1 MSKKNLRNSI
11 SELLDDDL
19 PDEVDIPSEDLDDLR
34 EQRPVTSYDTMRNGA
49 YAKAKKVM
57 DGLLK
62 LYLSQ
67 EIIEEQE
74 YIKAR
79 VELDKMSLG
88 ALIFQMETAERA
100 IITMLDNID
109 SGEMH
114 PRMFEVLGGLQKTL
128 LDIVKSQTMYLMAS
142 EENMKKLSRDIDVYK
157 PQYKA
162 IAAEKTTGATGLIS
176 SRGTKELMRSIRAEI
191 QEVEDADAESE
202 TISESPSRDLMEYDP
217 PFESAKIKR
226 VGEEEFSDDE
236 DEDSDENF
244 DEEDNEFGL

>member
-19 PDEVDIPSEDLDDLR
+19 PDEVEIPNEDLDDLR
-34 EQRPVTSYDTMRNGA
+34 DRRPITSYETMRSGA
-49 YAKAKKVM
+49 YAKAKRVM

-67 EIIEEQE
+67 DIIEEQE
-74 YIKAR
+74 YINAR

-162 IAAEKTTGATGLIS
+162 IAAEKSNNNGMIS
-176 SRGTKELMRSIRAEI
+176 SRGTKELMRSI
-191 QEVEDADAESE
+191 QSDLKEDEKEEELDTADNQ
-202 TISESPSRDLMEYDP
+202 SRNLMEYEP

-226 VGEEEFSDDE
+226 VGEEEYED

-244 DEEDNEFGL
+244 DEDDNEFGL

>member
-19 PDEVDIPSEDLDDLR
+19 PDEVEIPDEDLDDLPSS
-34 EQRPVTSYDTMRNGA
+34 RPVTSYDTMKSGA
-49 YAKAKKVM
+49 YAKANKVM

-62 LYLSQ
+62 LYLSE

-79 VELDKMSLG
+79 VALDKMSLG
-88 ALIFQMETAERA
+88 TLIFQMETAERA
-100 IITMLDNID
+100 IITMLDSID

-142 EENMKKLSRDIDVYK
+142 EENMKKLSRDIDIYK

-162 IAAEKTTGATGLIS
+162 VAVEKQSTGGLIS
-176 SRGTKELMRSIRAEI
+176 ARGTKELMRSIRSEI
-191 QEVEDADAESE
+191 QEAEAVEIKKEEEANK
-202 TISESPSRDLMEYDP
+202 PKRDLMEYEP
-217 PFESAKIKR
+217 PYESAKIKR
-226 VGEEEFSDDE
+226 YDEVSGEEIDDLDDE
-236 DEDSDENF
+236 EDFED
-244 DEEDNEFGL
+244 DNEFGL

>member
-19 PDEVDIPSEDLDDLR
+19 PDEVEIPNEDLDEFRDR
-34 EQRPVTSYDTMRNGA
+34 RPITSYETMRSGA
-49 YAKAKKVM
+49 YAKAKRVM

-162 IAAEKTTGATGLIS
+162 IATEKSNNNGMIS
-176 SRGTKELMRSIRAEI
+176 SRGTKELMRSIQSNLKEDSQNEEI
-191 QEVEDADAESE
+191 EITTEDQKADKN
-202 TISESPSRDLMEYDP
+202 LMEYEP

-226 VGEEEFSDDE
+226 IGEEEYED

-244 DEEDNEFGL
+244 DEDDNEFGL

>member
-19 PDEVDIPSEDLDDLR
+19 PDEVEIPNEDLDDLR
-34 EQRPVTSYDTMRNGA
+34 DRRPITSYETMRTGA
-49 YAKAKKVM
+49 YAKAKRVM

-67 EIIEEQE
+67 DIIEEQE
-74 YIKAR
+74 YINAR
-79 VELDKMSLG
+79 LELDKMSLG

-162 IAAEKTTGATGLIS
+162 IAAEKSNNGMIS
-176 SRGTKELMRSIRAEI
+176 SRGTKELMRSIQSDLKE
-191 QEVEDADAESE
+191 ELDTTEDAADNQSNKN
-202 TISESPSRDLMEYDP
+202 LMEYEP

-226 VGEEEFSDDE
+226 VGEEEYED

-244 DEEDNEFGL
+244 DEDDNEFGL

>member
-1 MSKKNLRNSI
+1 MAKKNLRNSI

-19 PDEVDIPSEDLDDLR
+19 PDEVTIPDEDLDDLVDSR
-34 EQRPVTSYDTMRNGA
+34 RPVTSYDTMRNGA

-62 LYLSQ
+62 LYLSE

-74 YIKAR
+74 YIRAR

-162 IAAEKTTGATGLIS
+162 ITAEKSSSAGVVS
-176 SRGTKELMRSIRAEI
+176 SRGTKELMRSIQAGI
-191 QEVEDADAESE
+191 QDVESE
-202 TISESPSRDLMEYDP
+202 EVQKQDTRNLMEYDP

-226 VGEEEFSDDE
+226 EGEEDFTDENSDE
-236 DEDSDENF
+236 DNF
-244 DEEDNEFGL
+244 DENDNEFGL

>member
-19 PDEVDIPSEDLDDLR
+19 PDEVEIPNEDLDDLR
-34 EQRPVTSYDTMRNGA
+34 DRRPITSYETMRTGA
-49 YAKAKKVM
+49 YAKAKRVM

-67 EIIEEQE
+67 DIIEEQE
-74 YIKAR
+74 YINAR
-79 VELDKMSLG
+79 LELDKMSLG

-162 IAAEKTTGATGLIS
+162 IAAEKSNNGMIS
-176 SRGTKELMRSIRAEI
+176 SRGTKELMRSIQSDLKEDVKEELDTAE
-191 QEVEDADAESE
+191 DTADNQSNKN
-202 TISESPSRDLMEYDP
+202 LMEYEP

-226 VGEEEFSDDE
+226 VGEEEYED

-244 DEEDNEFGL
+244 DEDDNEFGL

>member
-19 PDEVDIPSEDLDDLR
+19 PDEVEIPNEDLDDLR
-34 EQRPVTSYDTMRNGA
+34 DRRPITSYETMRTGA
-49 YAKAKKVM
+49 YAKAKRVM

-67 EIIEEQE
+67 DIIEEQE
-74 YIKAR
+74 YINAR
-79 VELDKMSLG
+79 LELDKMSLG

-162 IAAEKTTGATGLIS
+162 IAAEKSNNGMIS
-176 SRGTKELMRSIRAEI
+176 SRGTKELMRSIQSDLKEDVKEELDTAE
-191 QEVEDADAESE
+191 DTADNQSNKN
-202 TISESPSRDLMEYDP
+202 LMEYEP

-226 VGEEEFSDDE
+226 VGEEEYED

-244 DEEDNEFGL
+244 DEDDNEFGI

>member
-19 PDEVDIPSEDLDDLR
+19 PDEVNIPDEDLDDLSSR
-34 EQRPVTSYDTMRNGA
+34 RLPATSYDTMKSGA
-49 YAKAKKVM
+49 YAKAKRVM

-100 IITMLDNID
+100 IITMLDSID

-142 EENMKKLSRDIDVYK
+142 EENMKKLSRDIDIYK

-162 IAAEKTTGATGLIS
+162 ISAEKTNSGMIS
-176 SRGTKELMRSIRAEI
+176 SRGTKELMRSIQSDLKEEI
-191 QEVEDADAESE
+191 LDATSE
-202 TISESPSRDLMEYDP
+202 NIEEKLQRDLLEYDP
-217 PFESAKIKR
+217 PFESAKLKR
-226 VGEEEFSDDE
+226 IGE
-236 DEDSDENF
+236 DEFEN
-244 DEEDNEFGL
+244 EENEDADDGDNEFGL

>member
-19 PDEVDIPSEDLDDLR
+19 PDEVEIPDEDLDDFTDR
-34 EQRPVTSYDTMRNGA
+34 RPVTSYDTMRTGA
-49 YAKAKKVM
+49 YAKAKRVM

-67 EIIEEQE
+67 DIIEEQE

-162 IAAEKTTGATGLIS
+162 IATEKSNNNGMIS
-176 SRGTKELMRSIRAEI
+176 SRGTKELMRSI
-191 QEVEDADAESE
+191 QSDLKVEETDLDAPVDDTA
-202 TISESPSRDLMEYDP
+202 TRNLMEYEP

-226 VGEEEFSDDE
+226 VGEEEFEDEEDASDDTF
-236 DEDSDENF
+236 DED
-244 DEEDNEFGL
+244 DNEFGL

>member
-1 MSKKNLRNSI
+1 
-11 SELLDDDL
+11 
-19 PDEVDIPSEDLDDLR
+19 
-34 EQRPVTSYDTMRNGA
+34 
-49 YAKAKKVM
+49 
-57 DGLLK
+57 
-62 LYLSQ
+62 
-67 EIIEEQE
+67 
-74 YIKAR
+74 
-79 VELDKMSLG
+79 
-88 ALIFQMETAERA
+88 METAERA

-162 IAAEKTTGATGLIS
+162 IAAEKSNNGMIS
-176 SRGTKELMRSIRAEI
+176 SRGTKELMRSIQSDLKEDVKEELDTAE
-191 QEVEDADAESE
+191 DTADNQSNKN
-202 TISESPSRDLMEYDP
+202 LMEYEP

-226 VGEEEFSDDE
+226 VGEEEYED

-244 DEEDNEFGL
+244 DEDDNEFGL

>member
-19 PDEVDIPSEDLDDLR
+19 PDEVTIPDENLDDIADR
-34 EQRPVTSYDTMRNGA
+34 RSITSYDTMKNGA
-49 YAKAKKVM
+49 YGKAKKIM

-62 LYLSQ
+62 LYLSE

-157 PQYKA
+157 PQFKA
-162 IAAEKTTGATGLIS
+162 ITAEKNSTGAIS
-176 SRGTKELMRSIRAEI
+176 SRGTKELMKSIQADI
-191 QEVEDADAESE
+191 QDAESE
-202 TISESPSRDLMEYDP
+202 EVVESQESQESRDLMAYDP

-226 VGEEEFSDDE
+226 EGEEEFLDDE
-236 DEDSDENF
+236 EDFDEN
-244 DEEDNEFGL
+244 DNEFGL

>member
-11 SELLDDDL
+11 SELLNDDL
-19 PDEVDIPSEDLDDLR
+19 PDEVNIPEEDLDDLK
-34 EQRPVTSYDTMRNGA
+34 EQRPVTSYDTMRTGA

-62 LYLSQ
+62 LYLSE

-162 IAAEKTTGATGLIS
+162 LTAEKAGSPAGLIS

-191 QEVEDADAESE
+191 QEAEEAEEKIEDEK
-202 TISESPSRDLMEYDP
+202 PNRDLMEYDP

-226 VGEEEFSDDE
+226 VGEEEFDDDE
-236 DEDSDENF
+236 PDSDENF
-244 DEEDNEFGL
+244 DENDNEFGL

>member
-11 SELLDDDL
+11 SELLNDDL
-19 PDEVDIPSEDLDDLR
+19 PDEVNIPEEDLDDLK
-34 EQRPVTSYDTMRNGA
+34 EQQRPVTSYDTMRTGA

-62 LYLSQ
+62 LYLSE

-162 IAAEKTTGATGLIS
+162 LTAEKTPNTAGLIS
-176 SRGTKELMRSIRAEI
+176 SRGTKELMKSIRAEI
-191 QEVEDADAESE
+191 QDVEEKE
-202 TISESPSRDLMEYDP
+202 LEEKPTRNLMEYDP

-226 VGEEEFSDDE
+226 VGEEEFDDE
-236 DEDSDENF
+236 DENSDEDF
-244 DEEDNEFGL
+244 DENDNEFGL

>member
-1 MSKKNLRNSI
+1 MSKKNLRNSL

-19 PDEVDIPSEDLDDLR
+19 PDEVDIPDEDLDDLPSSR
-34 EQRPVTSYDTMRNGA
+34 SVTSYDTMKNGA
-49 YAKAKKVM
+49 YAKANKVM

-62 LYLSQ
+62 LYLSE

-79 VELDKMSLG
+79 VALDKMSLG

-142 EENMKKLSRDIDVYK
+142 EENMKKLSRDIDIYK
-157 PQYKA
+157 PQFKA
-162 IAAEKTTGATGLIS
+162 IAAEKQGNSGGHIS
-176 SRGTKELMRSIRAEI
+176 ARGTKELMRSIRSEI
-191 QEVEDADAESE
+191 QEAEAEAVEEVKE
-202 TISESPSRDLMEYDP
+202 EEKPTRNLMEYEP
-217 PFESAKIKR
+217 PYESAKIKR
-226 VGEEEFSDDE
+226 YDEVSGEEIEEEEDDE
-236 DEDSDENF
+236 DF
-244 DEEDNEFGL
+244 DDDNEFGL

>member
-1 MSKKNLRNSI
+1 MSKRNLRDSI
-11 SELLDDDL
+11 SEFLDDDL
-19 PDEVDIPSEDLDDLR
+19 PNEVNLPEDGLDDLVAR
-34 EQRPVTSYDTMRNGA
+34 RPVTSYDTMRDGA
-49 YAKAKKVM
+49 YLKAKKVM

-100 IITMLDNID
+100 IITMLDSID

-162 IAAEKTTGATGLIS
+162 ITAEKTGSNGNMIS
-176 SRGTKELMRSIRAEI
+176 SRGTKELMRSI
-191 QEVEDADAESE
+191 QSDLKEVEDVESE
-202 TISESPSRDLMEYDP
+202 QVTGKVQRDLLEYDP

-226 VGEEEFSDDE
+226 VGEEEFDE
-236 DEDSDENF
+236 DEDKDENF
-244 DEEDNEFGL
+244 DDDNEFGL

>member
-19 PDEVDIPSEDLDDLR
+19 PDEVNIPDEDLDDIASHR
-34 EQRPVTSYDTMRNGA
+34 TPVTSYETMKNGA
-49 YAKAKKVM
+49 YAKAKRVM

-162 IAAEKTTGATGLIS
+162 IAAEKTSSGGMIS
-176 SRGTKELMRSIRAEI
+176 ARGTKELMRSIQTDIKEAED
-191 QEVEDADAESE
+191 V
-202 TISESPSRDLMEYDP
+202 TSESVEEKPQRDLLEYDP

-226 VGEEEFSDDE
+226 VGEEEFTDDE
-236 DEDSDENF
+236 EDFGDENF
-244 DEEDNEFGL
+244 NDDDNEFGL

>member
-34 EQRPVTSYDTMRNGA
+34 DQRPVTSYDTMRNGA

-162 IAAEKTTGATGLIS
+162 IATEKTNNSGLIS

-191 QEVEDADAESE
+191 QEVEDAE
-202 TISESPSRDLMEYDP
+202 TETVSDSESSSRNLMEYDP

-236 DEDSDENF
+236 EEDSDENF

>member
-1 MSKKNLRNSI
+1 
-11 SELLDDDL
+11 
-19 PDEVDIPSEDLDDLR
+19 
-34 EQRPVTSYDTMRNGA
+34 
-49 YAKAKKVM
+49 M

-162 IAAEKTTGATGLIS
+162 IAAEKTSGNAGLIS

-191 QEVEDADAESE
+191 QEVEDADAEAE
-202 TISESPSRDLMEYDP
+202 AIPESASRNLMEYDP

-226 VGEEEFSDDE
+226 VGEEEFSEDE
-236 DEDSDENF
+236 EDSDENF

>member
-11 SELLDDDL
+11 SDLLDDDL
-19 PDEVDIPSEDLDDLR
+19 PDEVVIPDDNLDDVVER
-34 EQRPVTSYDTMRNGA
+34 RPVTSYDTMRDGS
-49 YAKAKKVM
+49 YSKAKKIM

-62 LYLSQ
+62 LYLSE

-100 IITMLDNID
+100 IITMLDSID

-162 IAAEKTTGATGLIS
+162 IAAEKTSSSTGAVS
-176 SRGTKELMRSIRAEI
+176 SRGTKELMRSIQAGL
-191 QEVEDADAESE
+191 QEAQDVESE
-202 TISESPSRDLMEYDP
+202 EVKPVETRDLMEYDP

-226 VGEEEFSDDE
+226 EGEEEFLDE
-236 DEDSDENF
+236 DEEDF
-244 DEEDNEFGL
+244 DEDDNEFGL

>member
-19 PDEVDIPSEDLDDLR
+19 PDEVEIPNEDLDDFR
-34 EQRPVTSYDTMRNGA
+34 DRRPITSYETMRTGA

-67 EIIEEQE
+67 DIIEEQE
-74 YIKAR
+74 YINAR

-162 IAAEKTTGATGLIS
+162 IATEKSNNNGMIS
-176 SRGTKELMRSIRAEI
+176 SRGTKELMRSI
-191 QEVEDADAESE
+191 QSDLKEDEKEEEDGVDSQ
-202 TISESPSRDLMEYDP
+202 SDRNLMEYEP

-226 VGEEEFSDDE
+226 VGEEEYED

-244 DEEDNEFGL
+244 DEDDNEFGL

>member
-19 PDEVDIPSEDLDDLR
+19 PDEVTIPDEDLDDIADSR
-34 EQRPVTSYDTMRNGA
+34 RPITSYDTMRNGA

-62 LYLSQ
+62 LYLSE

-100 IITMLDNID
+100 VITMLDNID

-162 IAAEKTTGATGLIS
+162 IAAEKVPSNAGVIS
-176 SRGTKELMRSIRAEI
+176 SRGTKELMRSIQAGI
-191 QEVEDADAESE
+191 QDAEAE
-202 TISESPSRDLMEYDP
+202 EVPAPEDTRDLMEYDP

-226 VGEEEFSDDE
+226 EGEEEFLDDE
-236 DEDSDENF
+236 ENF
-244 DEEDNEFGL
+244 DENDNEFGL

>member
-1 MSKKNLRNSI
+1 
-11 SELLDDDL
+11 LLDDDL
-19 PDEVDIPSEDLDDLR
+19 PDEVTIPDEDLDDIVDSR
-34 EQRPVTSYDTMRNGA
+34 RPVTSYDTMRSGA
-49 YAKAKKVM
+49 YSKAKKIM

-62 LYLSQ
+62 LYLSE

-162 IAAEKTTGATGLIS
+162 IAAEKVPNGAGVIS
-176 SRGTKELMRSIRAEI
+176 SRGTKELMRSIQSEI
-191 QEVEDADAESE
+191 QDAETE
-202 TISESPSRDLMEYDP
+202 EVTQKEDSRDLMEYDP

-226 VGEEEFSDDE
+226 EGEEEFIDDE
-236 DEDSDENF
+236 EEFDEDN
-244 DEEDNEFGL
+244 NEFGL

>member
-19 PDEVDIPSEDLDDLR
+19 PDEVNIPDEDLDDIAGH
-34 EQRPVTSYDTMRNGA
+34 RPVTSYDTMRTGA
-49 YAKAKKVM
+49 YAKAKRVM

-157 PQYKA
+157 PQFKA
-162 IAAEKTTGATGLIS
+162 IAAEKTNNGGMIS
-176 SRGTKELMRSIRAEI
+176 SRGTKELMRSIQTDLKEAEAEAEI
-191 QEVEDADAESE
+191 QEAEE
-202 TISESPSRDLMEYDP
+202 KPQKDLLDYDP

-226 VGEEEFSDDE
+226 IGEEEFADDE
-236 DEDSDENF
+236 DETDDENF
-244 DEEDNEFGL
+244 DDDNNEFGL

>member
-11 SELLDDDL
+11 SELLNDDL
-19 PDEVDIPSEDLDDLR
+19 PEEVNIPEEDLDDLKD
-34 EQRPVTSYDTMRNGA
+34 QRPVTSYDTMRNGA

-62 LYLSQ
+62 LYLSE
-67 EIIEEQE
+67 EIIQEQE
-74 YIKAR
+74 YIQAR

-162 IAAEKTTGATGLIS
+162 IAAEKTASNTGLIS

-191 QEVEDADAESE
+191 QEVENVQAEE
-202 TISESPSRDLMEYDP
+202 KVDNRNLMEYDP

-226 VGEEEFSDDE
+226 VNEEEFSDD
-236 DEDSDENF
+236 DSSDENF
-244 DEEDNEFGL
+244 DENDNEFGL

>member
-19 PDEVDIPSEDLDDLR
+19 PDEVEIPNEDLDDLTDR
-34 EQRPVTSYDTMRNGA
+34 RPVTSYDTMRNGA
-49 YAKAKKVM
+49 YAKAKRVM

-162 IAAEKTTGATGLIS
+162 IAAEKTSNNGGMIS
-176 SRGTKELMRSIRAEI
+176 SRGTKELMRSIQTDLKEAEEA
-191 QEVEDADAESE
+191 EVETKIEE
-202 TISESPSRDLMEYDP
+202 KPQRDLLDYDP

-226 VGEEEFSDDE
+226 VGEEEFADDE
-236 DEDSDENF
+236 EEDDDENF
-244 DEEDNEFGL
+244 NDDDNEFGL

>member
-11 SELLDDDL
+11 SELLNDDL
-19 PDEVDIPSEDLDDLR
+19 PDEVNIPEEDLDDLKE
-34 EQRPVTSYDTMRNGA
+34 EQRPVTSYDTMRTGA

-62 LYLSQ
+62 LYLSE

-162 IAAEKTTGATGLIS
+162 IAAEKTAGPAGLIS
-176 SRGTKELMRSIRAEI
+176 SRGTKELMKSIRAEI
-191 QEVEDADAESE
+191 QEAEEVQEEPKAD
-202 TISESPSRDLMEYDP
+202 SRNLMEYDP
-217 PFESAKIKR
+217 PFESAKPKR
-226 VGEEEFSDDE
+226 VGDEDFSDD
-236 DEDSDENF
+236 DDSDENF
-244 DEEDNEFGL
+244 DENDNEFGL